1 MYFFLLPSFK
11 CLLVSYNDSNC
22 IQILPLS
29 ILRKCFVSNRDIL
42 TRVTYSKGSFRQ
54 TASIPSYLTSPPLS
68 PTCFG
73 CLFRQTASIPSYHT
87 SPPLSSPALVAH
99 PDKPHQSL
107 PTTKALSP
115 ASVAHSDKPHQS
127 LPTTK
132 ALSPASVAHSDKPH
146 QSLPTTKAL
155 SPASVAHSGK
165 PHQSSPPYHTSS
177 LTCFGWFRQTAPIP
191 PYHISPPLSSPA
203 SVAHSGK
210 PHQSP
215 PTTLA
220 LNSTHLPRLL
230 IQTNRNNPPYHTNPQ
245 LNSPASVAHPDKP
258 QQSLPTTLAL
268 SPACVAHSDKPHQS
282 SPPPPTTLALS
293 PALVAYSDKP
303 HQPSHLLRLL
313 LLWPLW
319 TCLKRRCSCSRCEGR
334 PAVVP
339 ADHHIFSAIVGVN
352 GENVIIHTTPT
363 D

>member
-42 TRVTYSKGSFRQ
+42 TRVTYSQGSFRQ
-54 TASIPSYLTSPPLS
+54 TAPIPSYLTSPPLS

-73 CLFRQTASIPSYHT
+73 CLFRQTAQIPSYHT

-155 SPASVAHSGK
+155 SPASVAHSDK
-165 PHQSSPPYHTSS
+165 PHQSLPTTKA
-177 LTCFGWFRQTAPIP
+177 L
-191 PYHISPPLSSPA
+191 SPA

-220 LNSTHLPRLL
+220 LNSTHLLRLL
-230 IQTNRNNPPYHTNPQ
+230 IQTNRNNP
-245 LNSPASVAHPDKP
+245 
-258 QQSLPTTLAL
+258 SLP
-268 SPACVAHSDKPHQS
+268 H
-282 SPPPPTTLALS
+282 
-293 PALVAYSDKP
+293 
-303 HQPSHLLRLL
+303 
-313 LLWPLW
+313 
-319 TCLKRRCSCSRCEGR
+319 
-334 PAVVP
+334 
-339 ADHHIFSAIVGVN
+339 
-352 GENVIIHTTPT
+352 
-363 D
+363 